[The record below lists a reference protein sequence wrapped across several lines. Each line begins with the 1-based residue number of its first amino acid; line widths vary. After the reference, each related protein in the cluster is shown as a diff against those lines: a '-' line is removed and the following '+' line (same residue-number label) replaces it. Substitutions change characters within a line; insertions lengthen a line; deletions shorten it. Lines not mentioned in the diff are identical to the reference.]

1 MQKNDMN
8 LFDRY
13 NDLHKERSNKLS
25 LGRIYIA
32 ILIAVFLILGA
43 LTIQFMLT
51 ESGLKSDVNTL
62 NAYNESTEVKTKMD
76 EIAVL
81 KENMKALDDILVE
94 TKSINTVFDSAIR
107 IDSFTM
113 DVLHDALPSTV
124 GFDSVGYTAGIVSVE
139 LHATR
144 ASDISNYI
152 LRLENQFYFKSI
164 TTTGYIYDGTAG
176 KYYAT
181 VRCVMKGGN

>member
-8 LFDRY
+8 LYDRY
-13 NDLHKERSNKLS
+13 NDLHKERSNKFS

-43 LTIQFMLT
+43 LTIQFMIT
-51 ESGLKSDVNTL
+51 ESTLKSKVKNL
-62 NAYNESTEVKTKMD
+62 NEYNESAEVATKMA
-76 EIAVL
+76 EVATL
-81 KENMKALDDILVE
+81 KENLKALDEILLE
-94 TKSINTVFDSAIR
+94 TKSINTVFASAVR
-107 IDSFTM
+107 INSFTM
-113 DVLHDALPSTV
+113 DILRDSLPRNV
-124 GFDSVGYTAGIVSVE
+124 GFDSVSYSSGIVSVDI
-139 LHATR
+139 HGTR

-152 LRLENQFYFKSI
+152 LRLESLYYFKSI
-164 TTTGYIYDGTAG
+164 TTSGYIFDTASG

>member
-1 MQKNDMN
+1 MHKNDMN
-8 LFDRY
+8 LYERY
-13 NDLHKERSNKLS
+13 NDLHKERSNKFS

-43 LTIQFMLT
+43 LTVQFMIT
-51 ESGLKSDVNTL
+51 EANLKSDVNIL
-62 NAYNESTEVKTKMD
+62 NQYITSPDITKKMA
-76 EIAVL
+76 EIATL
-81 KENMKALDDILVE
+81 KENLKALDDILLE

-113 DVLHDALPSTV
+113 DVLHDSLPTNV
-124 GFDSVGYTAGIVSVE
+124 GFDSVSYSAGTISVD
-139 LHATR
+139 LHGAR

-164 TTTGYIYDGTAG
+164 TSTGYLYDSTAG

-181 VRCVMKGGN
+181 IRCVMKGGN